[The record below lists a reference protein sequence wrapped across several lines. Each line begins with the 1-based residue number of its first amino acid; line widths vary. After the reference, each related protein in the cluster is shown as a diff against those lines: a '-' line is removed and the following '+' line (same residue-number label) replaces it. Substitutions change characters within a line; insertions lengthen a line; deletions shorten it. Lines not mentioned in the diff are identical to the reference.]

1 MGIKLLSGQQY
12 AMCYRN
18 PRASEMDNARERIG
32 LFSDSMFAVV
42 GGKDRDIPKAN
53 RMLPL
58 SFQATDGT
66 LRVLRKKPVVVDS
79 TKFPTVNQ
87 HNQLYA
93 ELLLYKPW
101 FDEQDDLSIACAN
114 FAACSMMHA
123 TCSDQI
129 KSVKQGCRNLLLD
142 HL

>member
-1 MGIKLLSGQQY
+1 MTYFFVRPREPMGIKLLSGQQY

-18 PRASEMDNARERIG
+18 PRASEMDNAREKIG
-32 LFSDSMFAVV
+32 CFSDTMFAVV

-87 HNQLYA
+87 HNQLSGYIQQ
-93 ELLLYKPW
+93 LLQLFSNSCLFW
-101 FDEQDDLSIACAN
+101 
-114 FAACSMMHA
+114 
-123 TCSDQI
+123 
-129 KSVKQGCRNLLLD
+129 RNLHCCD
-142 HL
+142 P